1 MVLQSREASLGEMCH
16 HGHRQPQWGFEGK
29 KRELSFY
36 IWKTK
41 WVLALTDFQGDES
54 SVPHDLAYMLWD
66 REVDTR

>member
-41 WVLALTDFQGDES
+41 WVLALTDFQGDGALCHMISLTCCGTEK
-54 SVPHDLAYMLWD
+54 
-66 REVDTR
+66 